1 MSKERELL
9 ERLLKNFE
17 QPVAGR
23 FGDLFDEVRTYLA
36 EPEVKQEALSLTEK
50 GTQYP
55 YANEN
60 EFDWFLRGIRFAE
73 KHHGIIG
80 VENE

>member
-1 MSKERELL
+1 MGLEVGMSKERELL

-23 FGDLFDEVRTYLA
+23 FGDLFDEVRDYLA
-36 EPEVKQEALSLTEK
+36 EPEVDRDPLSLTEK

-55 YANEN
+55 YANEVASVSRKIITGSL
-60 EFDWFLRGIRFAE
+60 EE
-73 KHHGIIG
+73 KNNG
-80 VENE
+80 